1 MASTP
6 LWWLHKVQAHSGQS
20 FGAAVELK
28 ALIRLGLDPN
38 PGLAFLLLVAVA
50 TATLL
55 YTSVVLATSAGIV
68 NRNSTLLR
76 NAQAAPIQNPVIAD
90 LPEIRQPDPRGI
102 HPMNRRGIR
111 HMNPFGLL
119 AVVGVVI
126 AAIVGPDLYMNDIRL
141 TIFGQFASV
150 VGLLAITATTC
161 SAAVLVCSGIGAAR
175 RISAISKHIS
185 IVRSATS
192 AGASLGP
199 WPLDQ
204 FTPRVFPATPVITT
218 VADGG
223 PLAKWLRK
231 TDDLSVWK
239 ELLSG
244 WLYNGLDTGKNR
256 VAVFTLLATEI
267 SLYQWSLAG
276 AVLCTLAS
284 VGCVYLF
291 PIEADQLLLLNLLI
305 LAVLGVA
312 TGYVAS
318 AFERDELLC
327 NVLCNRGSGRQFSV
341 PLFAC
346 IAIPFLV
353 FALAIAI
360 ANVPG
365 VVDWGGGLLQLL
377 KTLGVHA

>member
-1 MASTP
+1 
-6 LWWLHKVQAHSGQS
+6 
-20 FGAAVELK
+20 
-28 ALIRLGLDPN
+28 
-38 PGLAFLLLVAVA
+38 
-50 TATLL
+50 
-55 YTSVVLATSAGIV
+55 
-68 NRNSTLLR
+68 
-76 NAQAAPIQNPVIAD
+76 
-90 LPEIRQPDPRGI
+90 
-102 HPMNRRGIR
+102 
-111 HMNPFGLL
+111 MNPFGLL

-175 RISAISKHIS
+175 RVAAISKHIL
-185 IVRSATS
+185 IVRS
-192 AGASLGP
+192 GASGGADPGP
-199 WPLDQ
+199 WSLDHSS
-204 FTPRVFPATPVITT
+204 PRVFPATPVITT

-223 PLAKWLRK
+223 SLAKRLRK
-231 TDDLSVWK
+231 TDDLSEWT
-239 ELLSG
+239 ELLGG
-244 WLYNGLDTGKNR
+244 WLYNGLDMSKHR

-305 LAVLGVA
+305 LAALGVA